1 MMIWEIWEQWCEVD
15 QKMKLLKNSLALTI
29 VYTIGHMLIAGTTVY
44 VMTGSTLWE
53 AGAVA
58 LVEPLLN
65 SIWFYIVHKAWVV
78 FSE

>member
-1 MMIWEIWEQWCEVD
+1 MT
-15 QKMKLLKNSLALTI
+15 LLKNSLALTI
-29 VYTIGHMLIAGTTVY
+29 VYTIGHMIIAGTTVY
-44 VMTGSTLWE
+44 VMTGSTIWE

-65 SIWFYIVHKAWVV
+65 SIWFYMVHKAWVV

>member
-1 MMIWEIWEQWCEVD
+1 
-15 QKMKLLKNSLALTI
+15 MKLLKNSLARTI

-44 VMTGSTLWE
+44 VMTGSTIWE

>member
-1 MMIWEIWEQWCEVD
+1 MT
-15 QKMKLLKNSLALTI
+15 LLKNSLALTI
-29 VYTIGHMLIAGTTVY
+29 VYTIGHMIIAGTTVY

-53 AGAVA
+53 GAVA

-65 SIWFYIVHKAWVV
+65 SIWFYILHKTWVV

>member
-1 MMIWEIWEQWCEVD
+1 MA
-15 QKMKLLKNSLALTI
+15 LLKNSLALTI
-29 VYTIGHMLIAGTTVY
+29 VYTMGHILIAGTTVY

-65 SIWFYIVHKAWVV
+65 SIWFYMVHKAWVV

>member
-1 MMIWEIWEQWCEVD
+1 MT
-15 QKMKLLKNSLALTI
+15 LLKNSFALTI
-29 VYTIGHMLIAGTTVY
+29 IYTIGHMLIAGTTVY
-44 VMTGSTLWE
+44 VMTGSTIWE

-65 SIWFYIVHKAWVV
+65 GVWFYILHKTWVM

>member
-1 MMIWEIWEQWCEVD
+1 MMIWETWEQWWEVD
-15 QKMKLLKNSLALTI
+15 QVKLLKNSLALTI

-44 VMTGSTLWE
+44 VMTGSTIWE

-65 SIWFYIVHKAWVV
+65 SIWFYMVHKAWVV

>member
-1 MMIWEIWEQWCEVD
+1 MF
-15 QKMKLLKNSLALTI
+15 
-29 VYTIGHMLIAGTTVY
+29 IAGTTVY

-65 SIWFYIVHKAWVV
+65 SIWFYTLHKIWVI

>member
-1 MMIWEIWEQWCEVD
+1 MT
-15 QKMKLLKNSLALTI
+15 LLKNSFVLTV

-58 LVEPLLN
+58 LVEPLFN
-65 SIWFYIVHKAWVV
+65 SVWFYALHKTWVI

>member
-1 MMIWEIWEQWCEVD
+1 
-15 QKMKLLKNSLALTI
+15 MKLLKNSLALTI

-53 AGAVA
+53 AGADA
-58 LVEPLLN
+58 LVAPLLN
-65 SIWFYIVHKAWVV
+65 SIWFFIVHKAWVV

>member
-1 MMIWEIWEQWCEVD
+1 MTY
-15 QKMKLLKNSLALTI
+15 LKNSLALTLI
-29 VYTIGHMLIAGTTVY
+29 YTIGHMLIAGATVY
-44 VMTGSTLWE
+44 VMTGSTIWE

-65 SIWFYIVHKAWVV
+65 GVWFYILHKTWVM

>member
-1 MMIWEIWEQWCEVD
+1 MT
-15 QKMKLLKNSLALTI
+15 LLKNSFALTI

-58 LVEPLLN
+58 LVEPALN

>member
-1 MMIWEIWEQWCEVD
+1 MT
-15 QKMKLLKNSLALTI
+15 LLKNSFALTI

-58 LVEPLLN
+58 LVEPALN
-65 SIWFYIVHKAWVV
+65 SIWFYMVHKAWVV

>member
-1 MMIWEIWEQWCEVD
+1 MT
-15 QKMKLLKNSLALTI
+15 LLKNSLALTI
-29 VYTIGHMLIAGTTVY
+29 VYTIGHMIIAGTTVY
-44 VMTGSTLWE
+44 VMTGSTIWE

-65 SIWFYIVHKAWVV
+65 GVWFYILHKTWVM

>member
-1 MMIWEIWEQWCEVD
+1 MT
-15 QKMKLLKNSLALTI
+15 LLKNSLALTI
-29 VYTIGHMLIAGTTVY
+29 VYTIGHMIIAGTTVY

>member
-1 MMIWEIWEQWCEVD
+1 MT
-15 QKMKLLKNSLALTI
+15 LLKNSLALTI
-29 VYTIGHMLIAGTTVY
+29 VYTIGHMIIAGTTVY

-65 SIWFYIVHKAWVV
+65 SIWFYTLHKIYKVV
-78 FSE
+78 IK

>member
-1 MMIWEIWEQWCEVD
+1 MT
-15 QKMKLLKNSLALTI
+15 LLKNSFVLTV

-65 SIWFYIVHKAWVV
+65 SVWFYVLHKTWVV
-78 FSE
+78 LYEHK